1 MRHRFTWLDPEK
13 EIERVKNKTVE
24 EYAASLG
31 TVGCIYSEQ
40 ATLLT
45 VASTLSYITRLV
57 RTLEKHVVMHRG
69 ELDHQLQKVHED
81 CGLSQSM

>member
-1 MRHRFTWLDPEK
+1 M
-13 EIERVKNKTVE
+13 ERVKNKTVKE
-24 EYAASLG
+24 CAASLG
-31 TVGCIYSEQ
+31 TVGCIYGEQ

-57 RTLEKHVVMHRG
+57 RTLEKHVVRRQG
-69 ELDHQLQKVHED
+69 ELDRQLQKVHED